1 MLRAQCDYVS
11 DSESPQVVCFSL
23 NKSIRSYLISLDDAA
38 CAIHIALHSYFDF
51 ISMAQYATISRGM
64 QNGLQIFTE
73 KVGADGESQT
83 VQRDPVYAD
92 NALLPIEHANRVGD
106 KILAYM
112 TEVS

>member
-1 MLRAQCDYVS
+1 
-11 DSESPQVVCFSL
+11 
-23 NKSIRSYLISLDDAA
+23 
-38 CAIHIALHSYFDF
+38 
-51 ISMAQYATISRGM
+51 MAQYATISRGM

-83 VQRDPVYAD
+83 VQRDPLYAD

-112 TEVS
+112 TDVTASTSKSGLISITVKARAPATLWSQQVLAHRKDKPTNDFEAKAVGAYLHACE